1 MESISENKGIHNV
14 KMFEINT
21 IDQFNNLYDNDQNI
35 NVLIFSASWCGP
47 CKRLKPQL
55 IELIVK
61 LRENKQVIK
70 PIQFYFIN
78 VDNCISLSEHH
89 KVSMVPTI
97 IILNNSIEKYRT
109 NEIDNID
116 EILLD
121 LSMNIV

>member
-1 MESISENKGIHNV
+1 M
-14 KMFEINT
+14 
-21 IDQFNNLYDNDQNI
+21 
-35 NVLIFSASWCGP
+35 VLIFSASWCGP

-89 KVSMVPTI
+89 KVCVWFQQ
-97 IILNNSIEKYRT
+97 L
-109 NEIDNID
+109 
-116 EILLD
+116 
-121 LSMNIV
+121 